1 MKILRYSKF
10 FFALSLALVLAS
22 LVSVVVFGL
31 KPGIEFTGG
40 SILEVAYEQ
49 SPPSLES
56 VRSQLSGLNVGLVS
70 AQRVEE
76 RGILLRMEDLSE
88 EKHQE
93 VLTALGEG
101 VQEMR
106 FESIGPVIG
115 KELQG
120 RAAIL
125 LVLALASIVLY
136 VMFAFRKVKQPVRSW
151 QWSLAT
157 LAALLHDVLIPLG
170 VLAFLGKFYGVQITI
185 PVVVA
190 LLTVVGYS
198 VNDTVVV
205 FDRVRENLL
214 KKVGVD
220 FADTLRLSLEQTFTR
235 SMNTSL
241 TTLLAVLAIL
251 FFGGGTLRDFALTLA
266 IGIAAGNW
274 SSLFV
279 APPLLT
285 GKGKFGLI
293 S

>member
-1 MKILRYSKF
+1 M
-10 FFALSLALVLAS
+10 FAPNLALKYL
-22 LVSVVVFGL
+22 
-31 KPGIEFTGG
+31 
-40 SILEVAYEQ
+40 
-49 SPPSLES
+49 
-56 VRSQLSGLNVGLVS
+56 
-70 AQRVEE
+70 
-76 RGILLRMEDLSE
+76 
-88 EKHQE
+88 
-93 VLTALGEG
+93 
-101 VQEMR
+101 
-106 FESIGPVIG
+106 
-115 KELQG
+115 
-120 RAAIL
+120 
-125 LVLALASIVLY
+125 
-136 VMFAFRKVKQPVRSW
+136 
-151 QWSLAT
+151 
-157 LAALLHDVLIPLG
+157 
-170 VLAFLGKFYGVQITI
+170 QITI

-241 TTLLAVLAIL
+241 TTLLVVLAIL

-285 GKGKFGLI
+285 SKGKF
-293 S
+293 

>member
-1 MKILRYSKF
+1 MRILRYSKF
-10 FFALSLALVLAS
+10 FFALSLILVFAS
-22 LVSVVVFGL
+22 LISIAFFGL

-49 SPPSLES
+49 EPPSSES
-56 VRSQLSGLNVGLVS
+56 IRAQLSSLDVGLVS
-70 AQRVEE
+70 VQRVEKH
-76 RGILLRMEDLSE
+76 GILLRMKDLTE
-88 EKHQE
+88 ERHQE
-93 VLTALGEG
+93 VLLTFGAGA
-101 VQEMR
+101 QEIR
-106 FESIGPVIG
+106 FETIGPVIG
-115 KELQG
+115 KELQSK
-120 RAAIL
+120 ASIL
-125 LVLALASIVLY
+125 LILAVGAIVLY
-136 VMFAFRKVKQPVRSW
+136 VMFAFRRIKQPVHSW

-170 VLAFLGKFYGVQITI
+170 VLAFLGEFYGVQITI

-214 KKVGVD
+214 KKVGAD
-220 FADTLRLSLEQTFTR
+220 FEDILRQSLGQTFTR
-235 SMNTSL
+235 SFNTSL

-285 GKGKFGLI
+285 VKGKFGLI

>member
-1 MKILRYSKF
+1 M
-10 FFALSLALVLAS
+10 
-22 LVSVVVFGL
+22 G
-31 KPGIEFTGG
+31 
-40 SILEVAYEQ
+40 
-49 SPPSLES
+49 
-56 VRSQLSGLNVGLVS
+56 SQLSGLNVGLVS

-76 RGILLRMEDLSE
+76 RGVLLRMKDLSE

-93 VLTALGEG
+93 VLSALGEG
-101 VQEMR
+101 AQEMH

-120 RAAIL
+120 RAATL
-125 LVLALASIVLY
+125 LVLALASIVFY
-136 VMFAFRKVKQPVRSW
+136 VMFAFRKVKQPVHSW

-241 TTLLAVLAIL
+241 TTLLVVLAIL